1 MIQGKS
7 EIKKISAKVGKPFQ
21 IRIWED
27 RTKGGCRFVPT
38 FDTGILRLLSDE
50 YDRMRN
56 IRVTDSGM
64 RSFEFVA
71 LSSGKTTIELES
83 RYGWKFSAESHLSYE
98 VDITQ

>member
-7 EIKKISAKVGKPFQ
+7 EIKKIQAKAGEPFK

-38 FDTGILRLLSDE
+38 FDSSILRLLSDE

-71 LSSGKTTIELES
+71 MSPGKTTIELES

-98 VDITQ
+98 VDIA

>member
-7 EIKKISAKVGKPFQ
+7 EIKKISTKVGEPFQ

-71 LSSGKTTIELES
+71 LSSGRTTIELES
-83 RYGWKFSAESHLSYE
+83 RYGWKFSAESYLSYE
-98 VDITQ
+98 VVIAK